1 MHRSRADAGLT
12 QGTDSKKLGSY
23 GHTGEA
29 GAVASDRDDR
39 PPGAAGSDGTVTRV
53 CVAAR
58 VRMYREGLA
67 HELGRGNRIEV
78 VATAAD
84 WRSCVAVT
92 RLSAP
97 DAVVLDLDVPER
109 LDHVGELLA
118 AAPGVQVIGLAV
130 SSVED
135 VLECAEAGIAGYVT
149 CEDSLDDLADRIES
163 VCRGAMP
170 CSPEVA
176 SRLLGRVGELAHR
189 TQPPPAPERL
199 TRREREVVALIGE
212 GLSNKEIARRLQIE
226 LATVKNHVHN
236 ILEKLG
242 ARRRGEIGVRLSRW
256 PAATGSSGGSRSSA
270 LIGAP
275 GSGPTS

>member
-1 MHRSRADAGLT
+1 
-12 QGTDSKKLGSY
+12 
-23 GHTGEA
+23 
-29 GAVASDRDDR
+29 
-39 PPGAAGSDGTVTRV
+39 
-53 CVAAR
+53 
-58 VRMYREGLA
+58 MYREGLA
-67 HELGRGNRIEV
+67 RELGRGNRIEV

-92 RLSAP
+92 RRSTP
-97 DAVVLDLDVPER
+97 DAVVLDLDVPES

-118 AAPGVQVIGLAV
+118 AAPGVEVIGLAV

-135 VLECAEAGIAGYVT
+135 ILECAEAGIAGYVT
-149 CEDSLDDLADRIES
+149 CEDSLDELADRIES
-163 VCRGAMP
+163 VCRGEMP

-189 TQPPPAPERL
+189 TQPLPVPERL

-212 GLSNKEIARRLQIE
+212 GLSNKEIGRRLQIE

-242 ARRRGEIGVRLSRW
+242 ARRRGEIGMRLSRW
-256 PAATGSSGGSRSSA
+256 PAAAGSTRGSRSSA
-270 LIGAP
+270 PVGATRS
-275 GSGPTS
+275 GSTG